1 MNKKCMNKLNKIN
14 KKQKFVKKHLSNYLI
29 GDSIKPST
37 GNVTGNVTDNVSRT
51 FQSEQLFIY
60 FMKERGI
67 SK

>member
-1 MNKKCMNKLNKIN
+1 MSELNKIN
-14 KKQKFVKKHLSNYLI
+14 KKQILVKKHLSNYLI
-29 GDSIKPST
+29 GDSIKPSA

>member
-1 MNKKCMNKLNKIN
+1 MIKINKIN
-14 KKQKFVKKHLSNYLI
+14 KKQNFVKKHLSNYLI

-37 GNVTGNVTDNVSRT
+37 ENVTGNVTDNVSRT